1 MKQDLSIYLII
12 QYVGKPKDPNRT
24 SEPGYSSNPDNIIYE
39 EVIMV
44 CRGLK
49 DRDRKNGHVVLNL
62 THETVVKNTFST
74 EYDFETLF
82 AHYCEGFGEQ
92 INSTVNALNESFQTQ
107 K

>member
-24 SEPGYSSNPDNIIYE
+24 KEPGYSSDPNNIMYE
-39 EVIMV
+39 EVIMIS
-44 CRGLK
+44 RGLK
-49 DRDRKNGHVVLNL
+49 PKDRNNGHVVLNL
-62 THETVVKNTFST
+62 TEESVVKNTFST

-82 AHYCEGFGEQ
+82 AHYCEGFGDQ
-92 INSTVNALNESFQTQ
+92 INATVNALNENYLN